1 MAKTKASTDSIKQ
14 TFGKKKGGKHKR
26 KFGPKG
32 KKPKSYRGQGR

>member
-14 TFGKKKGGKHKR
+14 TFGKNKR